1 MKTNKQTG
9 QGPRSRNTEG
19 GPSRIPLSPRVLGGL
34 IVLALV
40 LLVLFL
46 RAAPGVATIAVGGT
60 ALALILS
67 LPVRWLS
74 RLMPRGLAILVTVLL
89 LLGVIVLALVLLLPI
104 LIEQLGGLISS
115 IPGIASSLDNRFRE
129 VLSSLEDGNVLPVT
143 SEEVISNITQDL
155 FGRTQALAQSVLLGV
170 TSFVSSVFNLVVLLF
185 GIVFVAIYLLVDVR
199 RIKAAY
205 LRAIPAPYRRDAA
218 DLWSAFDGS
227 LSRYLGGLAFVIV
240 AQGVLSGLALWLL
253 GVPYSLLLG
262 AWVSATAI
270 IPFLGAWL
278 GAIPAMILALFE
290 SPAIALLTAIAF
302 FVIQQFES
310 NVLSPRVYGQAVRVH
325 PILVLLAVVGGG
337 QIAGLTGAIL
347 AVPML
352 AVSRVLS
359 DFLRPRLYV
368 RR

>member
-1 MKTNKQTG
+1 MKTNKQTD
-9 QGPRSRNTEG
+9 QGSRSR
-19 GPSRIPLSPRVLGGL
+19 GPESEPTRIPVPPRVLGVL

-46 RAAPGVATIAVGGT
+46 RAAPGVATIAVGGMV
-60 ALALILS
+60 LALILS

-89 LLGVIVLALVLLLPI
+89 LLGVLVLALVLLLPI
-104 LIEQLGGLISS
+104 LIEQLGALISS
-115 IPGIASSLDNRFRE
+115 IPGIASSLDDRFRE
-129 VLSSLEDGNVLPVT
+129 VLRSLEEGNALPVT

-155 FGRTQALAQSVLLGV
+155 FGRAQALAQSVLFGV
-170 TSFVSSVFNLVVLLF
+170 TGFVSSVFNIVVVLF

-205 LRAIPAPYRRDAA
+205 MRAIPSPYRRDAA
-218 DLWSAFDGS
+218 DLWRAFDVS
-227 LSRYLGGLAFVIV
+227 LSRYLGGLALVII

-278 GAIPAMILALFE
+278 GAIPALILAFLE
-290 SPAIALLTAIAF
+290 SPTTAVLTALAF
-302 FVIQQFES
+302 LAIQQFES
-310 NVLSPRVYGQAVRVH
+310 NVLSPRVHGQAVRVH

-337 QIAGLTGAIL
+337 QIAGLNGALL

-352 AVSRVLS
+352 AVLRVLL